1 MNNLTEKFF
10 MLFETAKYVEGKTN
24 NHGQFMLCDDK
35 CRQTMQAK
43 LFFNNSRYDLQTSC
57 SSEKMCIIYIFLIGS
72 GSAFAA
78 WDDVS
83 DDNTTAAGRRNVEC
97 ARTGITIMF
106 SLDL

>member
-43 LFFNNSRYDLQTSC
+43 LFFQ
-57 SSEKMCIIYIFLIGS
+57 
-72 GSAFAA
+72 
-78 WDDVS
+78 
-83 DDNTTAAGRRNVEC
+83 
-97 ARTGITIMF
+97 
-106 SLDL
+106 